1 MRGVSTRQD
10 TSLSLSLGR
19 LFATQSGILES
30 KVRASAARYHV
41 CGDREQVILNKRP
54 SQEEL
59 DAVALSGEDLSGVVL
74 RELSL
79 AGRDLRGTK
88 FRDAV
93 LNGVNFSNSQLQEA
107 DFTGAEIDG
116 CTFEG
121 CQLEGACLEAVRGEE
136 VDFSGANLTGANLK
150 SADLGT
156 LTVNEAV
163 IHQANLERSR
173 WLQVRGKGLKASSVQ
188 ASGWILDE
196 ASLPDADFQDA
207 VLTRAVFQ
215 FVEAPSGSFARA
227 NFGSAQLV
235 KPNFDGADLEGIAAR
250 DAHLRGVA
258 LDSRVAEQFAAAGAR
273 VGSRFAQW
281 RAKRAGDAEQSDGG
295 GRSTMLLRGA
305 GVSLIA
311 ASFFLGGAKVGA
323 AMVPTVGAGAA
334 LWRYRSQRGL
344 RAQRREDI
352 EKLAP
357 GADLRGAQ
365 LRGAKLA
372 GRDLRG
378 IDLRNASLQGADLEG
393 ANLEGAKLDGA
404 RLDRCRLVRARLH
417 GSSLKDAVLDDVRA
431 TEVVLS
437 SADATS
443 SRWVGADLR
452 GGVFDNAILR
462 EADLSAARLSQ
473 VNFSNADLSFAVLEQ
488 TDLVGAKLAEATV
501 EGLEAEGAL
510 GLSGAEMAALE
521 SRGAR
526 VNALSLHWLRW
537 FTEKDKRAPRI
548 ARVVVLVLL
557 LGMGG
562 FLVTQYIGPGNL
574 SDEEMEGR
582 ALEDVSRGDLEA
594 AIERYEA
601 LFERSEVTSEQ
612 LVFLYEMAALMSEAE
627 RYGEAVVYL
636 RRAEGLSEDAVDQGE
651 VSLRLAEA
659 LGASG
664 DIDGQVAALE
674 AMVQR
679 DDLST
684 DLTAKALVQLSEAT
698 AAMGFPERALSI
710 HEDVLNRF
718 GSNPTVVLRVNR
730 SMAELLASRGRY
742 SEALEAVARISDF
755 PLEDRQRAE
764 LMVLEA
770 SLYEQ
775 QGLQVKSLEIYKELK
790 RRYPEY
796 RDMSGQA
803 LLSMARLT
811 ARQGQAEEATGLLE
825 ELLGRGADASVLARA
840 NLLRGQVAEEQ
851 GNLDAATLAYRAVL
865 SLEGVDQ
872 DAVEAARVALAN
884 ALLRSGSADADSVL
898 EEMVSSGDP
907 ELAAQALL
915 GNAQVALEIGDTE
928 EARGIAE
935 RVVTEFKDVPDAEE
949 SAKTLLAQ
957 ILVAEAR
964 YPEAVRAYR
973 SLLEAA
979 RNSDE
984 RVVLQ
989 ASISDALLQ
998 GGRVREA
1005 EAGFASMLET
1015 DGDHPEA
1022 GPLARL
1028 GLARVAETLGDHEKA
1043 RLLYGDV
1050 VENAADPALRAAAL
1064 ERLALAYLDAGRDQD
1079 AMVFYQRFLDTLPD
1093 GHDAAFGARLDMA
1106 GILVRRGDNDQA
1118 KTLYER
1124 LLLQANTPARRAEV
1138 EFALGELR
1146 ESAGDLPG
1154 ALQSYSAI
1162 RSRLTLPLERRVE
1175 AGLGL
1180 GRVQLA
1186 LGDPAAALETATET
1200 EAIAR
1205 SESLQV
1211 SLLQLRIHALQ
1222 ELGREAEAEA
1232 LSARLMNVAGD
1243 DEDARMVAQL
1253 ELAQTRTNN
1262 GEFEEAIALY
1272 RELEESVTDRPTQA
1286 AMVLSVAQVQAQSGR
1301 LGEATATYQQ
1311 VLENF
1316 GDLADTRFEVE
1327 MGLAQLD
1334 RSQGRLEQAAQR
1346 YAELEAQDVG
1356 SEVWR
1361 LEQLAQVQ
1369 WEQDNAAAARET
1381 YEEIQDRFPGH
1392 PAALTASKNGL
1403 ANVARAAGDLEL
1415 ARGLF
1420 AQVADQA
1427 TDVSQREWAK
1437 LNAASILAEQG
1448 RHDDAFFALR
1458 EVVASTTDP
1467 EVLLQSKMG
1476 MAAVYQEK
1484 GEFEKALELLN
1495 DADTGGLGPA
1505 WAASLTQARVA
1516 SELGLGRTEEARSLW
1531 NQLLSEFGAHEEAK
1545 AQATLGIADIA
1556 LQEGKPEE
1564 AIELFQ
1570 KVASS
1575 EADRFFQAQAG
1586 VGWGRSLLAA
1596 GDSSR
1601 AADQFEAVIRDFED
1615 HPEFTEIA
1623 RSALKGL

>member
-1 MRGVSTRQD
+1 M
-10 TSLSLSLGR
+10 
-19 LFATQSGILES
+19 
-30 KVRASAARYHV
+30 
-41 CGDREQVILNKRP
+41 ILNKRP

-59 DAVALSGEDLSGVVL
+59 DAVTLSGQDLSGVVL
-74 RELSL
+74 RNVSL
-79 AGRDLRGTK
+79 EGRDLRGIRFT
-88 FRDAV
+88 DAV
-93 LNGVNFSNSQLQEA
+93 LNGVNFSNSQLQDA
-107 DFTGAEIDG
+107 DFSGAEIDG
-116 CTFEG
+116 CVFEG
-121 CQLEGACLEAVRGEE
+121 SQLQQACLESVRGEG
-136 VDFSGANLTGANLK
+136 VNLTKADLTGANLRG
-150 SADLGT
+150 ADLGS
-156 LTVNEAV
+156 LKIDGAV
-163 IHQANLERSR
+163 LDQAVLERSR
-173 WLQVRGKGLKASSVQ
+173 WVQ
-188 ASGWILDE
+188 AEGRGLRARGVNAKGWVLDE
-196 ASLPDADFQDA
+196 ATLPNADFENSDFSGS
-207 VLTRAVFQ
+207 VLQ
-215 FVEAPSGSFARA
+215 FVEAPGARFVGA
-227 NFGSAQLV
+227 NFGTAQLI
-235 KPNFDGADLEGIAAR
+235 KPNLQDADLSGIQAGGAS
-250 DAHLRGVA
+250 LRGLSLDSPVA
-258 LDSRVAEQFAAAGAR
+258 LQFENAGAR

-281 RAKRAGDAEQSDGG
+281 RARREQAASRSDGSVVSPVV
-295 GRSTMLLRGA
+295 RKVALRG
-305 GVSLIA
+305 
-311 ASFFLGGAKVGA
+311 GGALFIAGGFWFGGVKLGA
-323 AMVPTVGAGAA
+323 AMVPAVGAGAA
-334 LWRYRSQRGL
+334 IWKFRSQKGL
-344 RAQRREDI
+344 RIQRRQDL

-357 GADLRGAQ
+357 GVELQGGQ

-378 IDLRNASLQGADLEG
+378 IDLSNAFLQGADLEG

-404 RLDRCRLVRARLH
+404 RLDRCRLVRANLKNA
-417 GSSLKDAVLDDVRA
+417 SLVEAILDDVRA
-431 TEVVLS
+431 TEADLS
-437 SADATS
+437 GANAAS

-452 GGVFDNAILR
+452 GVGFAGAVFR
-462 EADLSAARLSQ
+462 SADLSAARLSQ
-473 VNFSNADLSFAVLEQ
+473 VDFSDADLSHAVLEQ
-488 TDLVGAKLAEATV
+488 TDLVGAKLAQATV

-521 SRGAR
+521 ARGAR

-537 FTEKDKRAPRI
+537 FSEKDKRAPRI
-548 ARVVVLVLL
+548 ARVLVLVLL

-562 FLVTQYIGPGNL
+562 FLVSQYIGPGNL

-582 ALEDVSRGDLEA
+582 AMEDASRGDVEA
-594 AIERYEA
+594 AVERYEA
-601 LFERSEVTSEQ
+601 LFERSEVSGER
-612 LVFLYEMAALMSEAE
+612 LIFLYEMASLMSEVE
-627 RYGEAVVYL
+627 RYSEAVGYL
-636 RRAEGLSEDAVDQGE
+636 RRAEEIAEEAVDQGE
-651 VSLRLAEA
+651 VALRLAVA

-664 DIDGQVAALE
+664 DLDGEVAALE
-674 AMVQR
+674 AMLQR

-684 DLTAKALVQLSEAT
+684 DLTARALVQLSEAT

-718 GSNPTVVLRVNR
+718 GSNPTVVLRVNK

-742 SEALEAVARISDF
+742 AEALEAVARITDF
-755 PLEDRQRAE
+755 PLDDKQRAE

-775 QGLQVKSLEIYKELK
+775 QGLQLKSLEIYKELK

-796 RDMSGQA
+796 RDMDGQV

-811 ARQGQAEEATGLLE
+811 ARQGQAQEAQILLE
-825 ELLGRGADASVLARA
+825 ELLERGAETGVLARA

-851 GNLDAATLAYRAVL
+851 GSLDVATEAYRAVL
-865 SLEGVDQ
+865 GLDGVDQ

-898 EEMVSSGDP
+898 AEMVSGGDP

-973 SLLEAA
+973 ALLESA

-998 GGRVREA
+998 GGRIGEA
-1005 EAGFASMLET
+1005 ESGFASMLET

-1043 RLLYGDV
+1043 RSLYRHV
-1050 VENAADPALRAAAL
+1050 VENASDAALRAAGL

-1079 AMVFYQRFLDTLPD
+1079 AMVFYQRFLETLPD

-1118 KTLYER
+1118 QGLYEN

-1146 ESAGDLPG
+1146 EAAGDLQG
-1154 ALQSYSAI
+1154 ALEAYSSI
-1162 RSRLTLPLERRVE
+1162 RSRLTLPLERRME

-1186 LGDPAAALETATET
+1186 LGNPAGALETATET
-1200 EAIAR
+1200 EALAR

-1211 SLLQLRIHALQ
+1211 NLLQLQIHALQ
-1222 ELGREAEAEA
+1222 DLGRESEAEA
-1232 LSARLMNVAGD
+1232 LSAQLMTVAGD

-1262 GEFEEAIALY
+1262 GEFQAAIELY
-1272 RELEESVTDRPTQA
+1272 RELESRVSDRPTQA
-1286 AMVLSVAQVQAQSGR
+1286 AMILSVAQVQAQSGQ
-1301 LGEATATYQQ
+1301 LSEAQATYQQ
-1311 VLENF
+1311 VIADF
-1316 GDLADTRFEVE
+1316 GDLSDTRFEAE
-1327 MGLAQLD
+1327 MGLAQIE
-1334 RSQGRLEQAAQR
+1334 RMQGNLELAAER
-1346 YAELEAQDVG
+1346 YMSLEVQDVG

-1369 WEQDNAAAARET
+1369 WEQDDAAAAQST
-1381 YEEIQDRFPGH
+1381 YEQIQERFPSH

-1403 ANVARAAGDLEL
+1403 ANVARANGDLEL

-1420 AQVADQA
+1420 SQVATLASDS
-1427 TDVSQREWAK
+1427 SQRDWAK

-1458 EVVASTTDP
+1458 EVLSSTSDP
-1467 EVLLQSKMG
+1467 EVILQSKMG

-1484 GEFEKALELLN
+1484 GNFEKALELLN
-1495 DADTGGLGPA
+1495 NADTEGLGPA
-1505 WAASLTQARVA
+1505 WAASVTQAQVA
-1516 SELGLGRTEEARSLW
+1516 SELGLGRTSEARARW
-1531 NQLLSEFGAHEEAK
+1531 NQLLSDFGGHEEAA
-1545 AQATLGIADIA
+1545 AQATLGLADIA
-1556 LQEGKPEE
+1556 LQEGNPNE

-1570 KVASS
+1570 QVASS
-1575 EADRFFQAQAG
+1575 DADRFFQAQAG
-1586 VGWGRSLLAA
+1586 LGWGRSLLAA

-1615 HPEFTEIA
+1615 HPEFTEMA
-1623 RSALKGL
+1623 RSALGGL